1 MKKVFVL
8 VLLGFMSV
16 ALTGCDEA
24 PVATIEPEGVETIL
38 TETIE
43 IENIEVKGIEV
54 EPITVT
60 CGNTVYWAD

>member
-1 MKKVFVL
+1 MKKVIVCI
-8 VLLGFMSV
+8 LLGLMIV

-24 PVATIEPEGVETIL
+24 TVATIEPEGIETIL
-38 TETIE
+38 TEAIE
-43 IENIEVKGIEV
+43 VETIEVKGIEV